1 MPRPSL
7 GHKWSGRQ
15 DSVLAPYLS
24 PGGILGHE
32 FMGTVEEV
40 GRDVT
45 RLSVAAYRMFQEKSD
60 GCIKVVLRP

>member
-1 MPRPSL
+1 M
-7 GHKWSGRQ
+7 
-15 DSVLAPYLS
+15 LAPYLS

-45 RLSVAAYRMFQEKSD
+45 WLSVAAYRMFQEKSD